1 VNDVSRETLEA
12 FVAKAHKL
20 VNSRFRALVE
30 EGLEITLSFKRGQ
43 GGMRIE
49 YKGPDTESIEAFI
62 LTFRFFIQQKER
74 ISIRSLMQICDD
86 PDISDVWKDKF
97 QQIRTALNAF
107 LDETPPAPEKI
118 PTNRGIMD
126 VFIYGHLAHE
136 EQEKKR
142 QYDEW
147 RAQPDKFL
155 FFNHQFN
162 IILAGVLHMIS
173 FLLYWTE
180 EELRVNA

>member
-1 VNDVSRETLEA
+1 MNDLSRETLEV

-20 VNSRFRALVE
+20 VDSRFRAFVE
-30 EGLEITLSFKRGQ
+30 EGLEITFSFESGQRG
-43 GGMRIE
+43 MTIE
-49 YKGPDTESIEAFI
+49 YRGPDTESIEAFI
-62 LTFRFFIQQKER
+62 LTFRFFIQDR
-74 ISIRSLMQICDD
+74 DGISIRSLEKVCND
-86 PDISDVWKDKF
+86 PGVSDVWKDKF
-97 QQIRTALNAF
+97 RQIRVALKTF

-118 PTNRGIMD
+118 PTNHDIMN

-136 EQEKKR
+136 DPKWKP

-147 RAQPDKFL
+147 RSKPDKFF

-162 IILAGVLHMIS
+162 KILAEVLRMIR

-180 EELRVNA
+180 EELQVNA